1 MLSSTLCA
9 DRGYCGF
16 PLWRRAAGTGADLLW
31 RMKANL
37 RLPVLERFD
46 DGSYR
51 SVLRGSGQDRRRS
64 RGECPVRVVEYRL
77 DDPSDVVYRLAT
89 TLLDPAAAPAA
100 EVAALY
106 HERWEVETA
115 YDEVKTH
122 ILGPGAILRSKTPD
136 LVLQEVHGLMLAHY
150 AVRRLI
156 HEAARKVD
164 EDPDRLSFVH
174 AVRVVRRRVENPG
187 VSPLVSE

>member
-1 MLSSTLCA
+1 MIGL
-9 DRGYCGF
+9 DRN
-16 PLWRRAAGTGADLLW
+16 TH
-31 RMKANL
+31 
-37 RLPVLERFD
+37 
-46 DGSYR
+46 
-51 SVLRGSGQDRRRS
+51 
-64 RGECPVRVVEYRL
+64 
-77 DDPSDVVYRLAT
+77 
-89 TLLDPAAAPAA
+89 
-100 EVAALY
+100 AALY